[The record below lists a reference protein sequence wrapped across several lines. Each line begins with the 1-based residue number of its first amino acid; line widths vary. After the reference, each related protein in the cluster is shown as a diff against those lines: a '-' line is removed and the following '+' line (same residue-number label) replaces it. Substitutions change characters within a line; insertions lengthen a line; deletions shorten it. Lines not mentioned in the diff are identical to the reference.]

1 MRIRHKNRQSR
12 PRLLV
17 LNQYYWPGFEATA
30 HLLHELCSGLAAEFD
45 VHVITGMLPLPD
57 VVAGTTIIDGVKVT
71 RVRSTSYERTQ
82 LARRGLNYI
91 TYLSQALVVG
101 MKSPSPDVILCMTDP
116 PMVADVGL
124 LLARRFRAPLVV
136 ASQDVFPEVAVE
148 LGRLESPTLVALL
161 RRLVEFYLSRADR
174 VIAIGETM
182 RSRLEAKGARPERLR
197 VISNW
202 VESSELTPKERNN
215 DWAIQQGLV
224 GKFVVMHS
232 GNVGHA
238 QNLDALV
245 RAGSFMRDL
254 DDLVVAIIGTGARH
268 TELVELTERLDVR
281 SVRFLPYQSREVLPS
296 SLSAADIHVVG
307 LAKGLSGYV
316 VPSRVY
322 GIMAVGRPVIVA
334 AESTSETAQLVES
347 VGCGIVVEPGR
358 PDILTRVI
366 RLAHSGA
373 YDLEEM
379 GRRAREYAVEEAD
392 RKIAISR
399 YRNVLM
405 DVLQ

>member
-1 MRIRHKNRQSR
+1 MRIRHSDEQSR

-30 HLLHELCSGLAAEFD
+30 HLLHELCAGLAAEFD
-45 VHVITGMLPLPD
+45 VHVITGMLPLPG
-57 VVAGTTIIDGVKVT
+57 VAVGTTMIDGVKVT
-71 RVRSTSYERTQ
+71 RVRSTSYERTR
-82 LARRGLNYI
+82 LVRRGLNYL
-91 TYLSQALVVG
+91 TYLSQAMVVG
-101 MKSPSPDVILCMTDP
+101 LKGSRPDVILCMTDP
-116 PMVADVGL
+116 PMVADIGL
-124 LLARRFRAPLVV
+124 LLAKRFRAPLVV

-182 RSRLEAKGARPERLR
+182 KGRLEEKGARPERLR

-202 VESSELTPKERNN
+202 VESSELTPKTRNN
-215 DWAIQQGLV
+215 EWATQQGLV

-245 RAGSFMRDL
+245 RAASFMRDL

-268 TELVELTERLDVR
+268 TELVELTERLDVG
-281 SVRFLPYQSREVLPS
+281 SVRFLPYQSREVLPA

-334 AESTSETAQLVES
+334 AEGTSETAQLVES

-358 PDILTRVI
+358 PDLLTRVI
-366 RLAHSGA
+366 RLAHGGA

-392 RKIAISR
+392 RKIAINR